1 LRLTGAAAF
10 PSADASAD
18 PSGDLSGP
26 VGFSEGAAR
35 LKDFM
40 LSDVGVS
47 PDSFVITNGSGLY
60 GANVVSAQAVVKLI
74 SWILS
79 DASIKESIRAALP
92 VGGRDGTLKNRFKEE
107 PLKNRVRAK
116 TGTLDEAVSLAGWV
130 EMPDGRE
137 LSFAVLVEGDSKL
150 EARQVRKAVDQSVLQ
165 VFQSL
170 DSGGGQVPGS
180 GPDSSALGVSAP

>member
-1 LRLTGAAAF
+1 
-10 PSADASAD
+10 
-18 PSGDLSGP
+18 
-26 VGFSEGAAR
+26 
-35 LKDFM
+35 
-40 LSDVGVS
+40 
-47 PDSFVITNGSGLY
+47 
-60 GANVVSAQAVVKLI
+60 LI